1 MINLDTSDNTIK
13 ISKFTHEDNNINDKI
28 VRNNFR

>member
-13 ISKFTHEDNNINDKI
+13 IPKFTHEDNNINDKI